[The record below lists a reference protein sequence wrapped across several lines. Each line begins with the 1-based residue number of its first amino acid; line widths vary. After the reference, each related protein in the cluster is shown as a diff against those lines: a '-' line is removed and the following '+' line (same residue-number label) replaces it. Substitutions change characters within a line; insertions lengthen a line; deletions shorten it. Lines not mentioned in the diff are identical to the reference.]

1 MKRKLPF
8 EPELEA
14 LLEPGKVERR
24 APLEVRARALARGR
38 AIVAAGGR
46 APPNRS
52 LELLA
57 PPPKL
62 GRNSPTGELG
72 ASEFD
77 LLASAQASYTRRDFA
92 SALALLMELARQFPK
107 GQLAEEREALRVR
120 SLLGAGRM
128 DEGQSAAAAFANR
141 FPRSVLL

>member
-1 MKRKLPF
+1 MKRELPF

-14 LLEPGKVERR
+14 LLKPGKIERR
-24 APLEVRARALARGR
+24 APPETRARALARGR
-38 AIVAAGGR
+38 AIIAAGGR
-46 APPNRS
+46 VSPKPS
-52 LELLA
+52 LKLPA

-62 GRNSPTGELG
+62 ARSAPTSELG
-72 ASEFD
+72 GSELE
-77 LLASAQASYTRRDFA
+77 LLARAQASYMRQDFTCA
-92 SALALLMELARQFPK
+92 IAQLGELTRQFPN

-141 FPRSVLL
+141 FPGSVLL